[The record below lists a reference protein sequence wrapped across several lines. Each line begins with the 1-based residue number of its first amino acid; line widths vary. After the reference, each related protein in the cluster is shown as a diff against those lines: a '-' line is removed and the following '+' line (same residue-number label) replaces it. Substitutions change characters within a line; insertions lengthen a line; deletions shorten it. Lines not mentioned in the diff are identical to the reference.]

1 MNDLHLDELK
11 IENERLSAVNKILLD
26 TAKNQESLIKHFRKM
41 LIAITIS
48 FTIII
53 CSMVGGFFYYESQF
67 ETVET
72 ETTTT
77 TTETVTDTDMST
89 SGENANINNVTNGD
103 MYNDNATHNE

>member
-1 MNDLHLDELK
+1 MNDLHFDELK
-11 IENERLSAVNKILLD
+11 VENERLSAVNEILLD

-67 ETVET
+67 ETI

-77 TTETVTDTDMST
+77 TTTTDMST

>member
-1 MNDLHLDELK
+1 MSDLHSDELK
-11 IENERLSAVNKILLD
+11 VENERLSAVNGVLLD

-53 CSMVGGFFYYESQF
+53 CCMVGGFFYYESQF
-67 ETVET
+67 ENV

-77 TTETVTDTDMST
+77 TTDTDLTT

-103 MYNDNATHNE
+103 MYNDDATHNE

>member
-1 MNDLHLDELK
+1 MSDVHEDEQLK
-11 IENERLSAVNKILLD
+11 VDNERLSAMNSILLD
-26 TAKNQESLIKHFRKM
+26 TAKNQENLIKHFRKM
-41 LIAITIS
+41 LVVVSIC
-48 FTIII
+48 FTVII
-53 CSMVGGFFYYESQF
+53 CAMVVGFFYYESQF

-77 TTETVTDTDMST
+77 DTDLTT

>member
-1 MNDLHLDELK
+1 MSDLHSDELK
-11 IENERLSAVNKILLD
+11 IENERLSAVNGILLD

-53 CSMVGGFFYYESQF
+53 CCMIGGFFYYESQF

-72 ETTTT
+72 ATTTT
-77 TTETVTDTDMST
+77 DTDLTT

-103 MYNDNATHNE
+103 VYNDDATHNE

>member
-1 MNDLHLDELK
+1 MIDLHLDELK
-11 IENERLSAVNKILLD
+11 LENERLSAVNGVLLD

-53 CSMVGGFFYYESQF
+53 CCMVGGFFYYESQF

-72 ETTTT
+72 ATTTT
-77 TTETVTDTDMST
+77 DTDLTT

-103 MYNDNATHNE
+103 MYNDDATHNE

>member
-1 MNDLHLDELK
+1 MSDLHSDELK
-11 IENERLSAVNKILLD
+11 VENEQLSAVNGVLLD
-26 TAKNQESLIKHFRKM
+26 TAKSQESLIKHFRKM

-53 CSMVGGFFYYESQF
+53 CCMVGGFFYYESQF

-72 ETTTT
+72 ATTTT
-77 TTETVTDTDMST
+77 DTDLTT

-103 MYNDNATHNE
+103 MYNDDATHNE

>member
-1 MNDLHLDELK
+1 MIDLHLDELK
-11 IENERLSAVNKILLD
+11 LENERLSAVNGILLD

-41 LIAITIS
+41 IIAITVS

-53 CSMVGGFFYYESQF
+53 CCMVCGFFYYESQF

-72 ETTTT
+72 TTTT
-77 TTETVTDTDMST
+77 TDTDLTT

-103 MYNDNATHNE
+103 MYNDDATHNE

>member
-1 MNDLHLDELK
+1 MSDLHNDELK
-11 IENERLSAVNKILLD
+11 LENERLSAMNNVLLD
-26 TAKNQESLIKHFRKM
+26 TAKNQETLIKHFRKM

-53 CSMVGGFFYYESQF
+53 CCMVGGFFYYESQF

-72 ETTTT
+72 ATTTT
-77 TTETVTDTDMST
+77 DTDLTT

-103 MYNDNATHNE
+103 MYNDDATHNE

>member
-1 MNDLHLDELK
+1 MIDLHLDELK
-11 IENERLSAVNKILLD
+11 LENERLSAVNGILLD

-41 LIAITIS
+41 LVAVTIS

-53 CSMVGGFFYYESQF
+53 CCMVVGFFYYESQF

-72 ETTTT
+72 ATT

-103 MYNDNATHNE
+103 MYNDDATHNE

>member
-1 MNDLHLDELK
+1 MSDLHSDELK
-11 IENERLSAVNKILLD
+11 VENERLSAVNGILLD

-53 CSMVGGFFYYESQF
+53 CCMVGGFFYYESQF

-72 ETTTT
+72 VTTTT
-77 TTETVTDTDMST
+77 DTDLTT

-103 MYNDNATHNE
+103 MYNDDATHNE

>member
-1 MNDLHLDELK
+1 MSDLHSDELK
-11 IENERLSAVNKILLD
+11 IENERLSAVNGVLLD
-26 TAKNQESLIKHFRKM
+26 TAKSQESLIKHFRKM

-53 CSMVGGFFYYESQF
+53 CCMVGGFFYYESKF

-72 ETTTT
+72 ATTTT
-77 TTETVTDTDMST
+77 DTDLTT

-103 MYNDNATHNE
+103 MYNDDATHNE

>member
-1 MNDLHLDELK
+1 MSDLHSDESKL
-11 IENERLSAVNKILLD
+11 ENERLSAVNGVLLD

-53 CSMVGGFFYYESQF
+53 CCMVSGFFYYESQF

-72 ETTTT
+72 ATTTT
-77 TTETVTDTDMST
+77 DTDLTT

-103 MYNDNATHNE
+103 MYNDDATHNE

>member
-1 MNDLHLDELK
+1 MSDLHLDELK
-11 IENERLSAVNKILLD
+11 LENERLSAVNGVMLD

-41 LIAITIS
+41 LIAVTVS

-53 CSMVGGFFYYESQF
+53 CCMVGGFFYYESQF

-72 ETTTT
+72 TTTT
-77 TTETVTDTDMST
+77 TDIDLTT

-103 MYNDNATHNE
+103 MYNDDAANV

>member
-1 MNDLHLDELK
+1 MIDLHLDELK
-11 IENERLSAVNKILLD
+11 SENERLSAVNGVLLD
-26 TAKNQESLIKHFRKM
+26 TAKSQESLIKHFRKM

-53 CSMVGGFFYYESQF
+53 CCMVGGFFYYESQF

-72 ETTTT
+72 ATTM
-77 TTETVTDTDMST
+77 TDTDLTT

-103 MYNDNATHNE
+103 MYNDDATHNE

>member
-1 MNDLHLDELK
+1 MIDLHLDELK
-11 IENERLSAVNKILLD
+11 LDNERLSAVNGILLD

-41 LIAITIS
+41 LIAVTIS

-53 CSMVGGFFYYESQF
+53 CCMVGGFFYYESQF

-72 ETTTT
+72 ATTTT
-77 TTETVTDTDMST
+77 DTDLTT

-103 MYNDNATHNE
+103 MYNDDATHNE

>member
-1 MNDLHLDELK
+1 MSDLHSDELK
-11 IENERLSAVNKILLD
+11 IENERLSAVNGVLLD

-48 FTIII
+48 FTIIV
-53 CSMVGGFFYYESQF
+53 CCMVGGFFYYESQF

-72 ETTTT
+72 ATTTT
-77 TTETVTDTDMST
+77 DTDLTT

-103 MYNDNATHNE
+103 MYNDDATHNE

>member
-1 MNDLHLDELK
+1 MSDVHEDEQLK
-11 IENERLSAVNKILLD
+11 VDNERLSAMNSILLD
-26 TAKNQESLIKHFRKM
+26 TAKNQENLIKHFRKM
-41 LIAITIS
+41 LVVVSIC
-48 FTIII
+48 FTVII
-53 CSMVGGFFYYESQF
+53 CAMVVGFFWYESQF

-77 TTETVTDTDMST
+77 DTDLTT

>member
-1 MNDLHLDELK
+1 MSDLHLDELK
-11 IENERLSAVNKILLD
+11 LDNERLSAVNGILLD

-41 LIAITIS
+41 LVAITIS

-53 CSMVGGFFYYESQF
+53 CCMVGGFFYYESQF

-72 ETTTT
+72 ATTTT
-77 TTETVTDTDMST
+77 DTDLTT

-103 MYNDNATHNE
+103 MYNDDATHNE

>member
-1 MNDLHLDELK
+1 MSDLHFDELK
-11 IENERLSAVNKILLD
+11 SKNERLSAVNGVLLD

-41 LIAITIS
+41 LIAVTIS

-53 CSMVGGFFYYESQF
+53 CCMVGGFFYYESQF

-72 ETTTT
+72 ATTTT
-77 TTETVTDTDMST
+77 DTDLTT

-103 MYNDNATHNE
+103 MYNDDATHNE